1 MKSKTFICH
10 SSKDHAF
17 VNKLAKRL
25 KKEGVDVWIDD
36 WEIKV
41 GDSIME
47 KINEGLE
54 NSSFFVIVLSKNSR
68 NSDWV
73 HRELNAT
80 LMRQIVKKDVKILPL
95 LLQIQAKALPMLL
108 QDIRAVKFPNR
119 KLEEAPIRELL
130 EPILNE
136 RKAKLL
142 REYEEA
148 FLETVEHIDIIL
160 KKMENLKPSRTEIE
174 FVLNIIEQED
184 YRNYFFRK
192 ADGVGWFKFLEEEGY
207 FNPDDSLK
215 PIKVEKGRFKIPNW
229 VVLPYL
235 ERLSER
241 LPDAERKQ
249 YVYKI
254 LHIIKNTSEFAKKN
268 DLDNPF
274 IGDSFVKILLNLHSN
289 EIPLEIIDLIPLWL
303 STKFDTTIQGSD
315 ILMKLLPKFLPKDP
329 MDQDIK
335 KAEKILDYVTQFNT
349 FEDPQVQSILLSRR
363 YVKTLINP
371 YWLWESFINQKIA
384 QKIGE
389 QCTAEAVYIVA
400 NCLKKIFAWEH
411 QDSWDSLN
419 LDGFIYWFS
428 CMHRKDS
435 FKIEIRKNP
444 RTIEGPPEE
453 PSMDNILPPKSP
465 PIAEFEIENCHARS
479 EFMEKAWKRTLET
492 LRLDQE
498 LILANQ
504 TDLRKHL
511 GRLYDNLFQD
521 YSFIWLK
528 SLEGDFGSPLDD
540 IKEIFAVIL
549 RDIFLTKAK
558 RAPQEAKAIFKKFLG
573 YDYPYP
579 FFRRLALFVIDKCWN
594 DYNEVFWNFLDQ
606 SESKLIFDVQD
617 FEVELF
623 SILQNHVSEFT
634 DKQKLQVKQ
643 ILEAGP
649 QRYLPRDNVEGYV
662 TLWKQKWYSALS
674 RDPQFGKLYEEC
686 KAKTG
691 TDIKRPSHESG
702 TVQVGPGKSPLTKIE
717 ILSMSPL
724 DLANYLANFKPEDP
738 FGDPSIGGLVN
749 ELRAAVREMPEYFI
763 QHLDVFLNSAYVW
776 VRAILGG
783 FDEAWRSKEKQF
795 EWGKLL
801 SFIKNY
807 INREDF
813 WNGKFKLE
821 LKDLWNT
828 DLLLIISMVG
838 RLIQG
843 GTKSDEWAFSPEH
856 LELAQEIL
864 LLIMEKLQVK
874 QEKEII
880 DAVSYAMNTPA
891 GNILT
896 ALIFLALRSAR
907 VNKEKLKTKT
917 VRWSPIKDCFDQ
929 ALEKNI
935 LEAYTL
941 TGQYMWN
948 LYYLDEG
955 WIKEK
960 IKRFKDDDLKDD
972 LWSAFMQ
979 GYLFPQPI
987 KQLYP
992 LMHDHYKKALDF
1004 PFKDRDAVRGLV
1016 NHIAGAYLVELEELP
1031 NGNHNGFL
1039 SSLLQSK
1046 DTEKIKM
1053 LIGLFWMQRDKL
1065 SKRELS
1071 GDEVKMKER
1080 IVAFWRHMYQKQ
1092 KAKPDPSIEE
1102 QAILSHL
1109 GKLAIFLTKINEEKF
1124 KWLMLSAL
1132 YVQIDFNSPYF
1143 IEYLNRL
1150 KERGKDQVKSAIYV
1164 GEIFIEM
1171 LKSFTPNYNKE
1182 HIREIV
1188 EHLFKQGDKAAD
1200 LAKKICNTYGA
1211 SGQEF
1216 LRDIYNKY
1224 KSKS

>member
-1 MKSKTFICH
+1 MLTDKDKEILERI
-10 SSKDHAF
+10 SKDKEVEKIF
-17 VNKLAKRL
+17 FQTVKNLKWFFPLKNKGYFSADNAPQ
-25 KKEGVDVWIDD
+25 E
-36 WEIKV
+36 EKV
-41 GDSIME
+41 GDYA
-47 KINEGLE
+47 
-54 NSSFFVIVLSKNSR
+54 R
-68 NSDWV
+68 
-73 HRELNAT
+73 
-80 LMRQIVKKDVKILPL
+80 
-95 LLQIQAKALPMLL
+95 
-108 QDIRAVKFPNR
+108 FP
-119 KLEEAPIRELL
+119 E
-130 EPILNE
+130 
-136 RKAKLL
+136 
-142 REYEEA
+142 
-148 FLETVEHIDIIL
+148 
-160 KKMENLKPSRTEIE
+160 
-174 FVLNIIEQED
+174 
-184 YRNYFFRK
+184 
-192 ADGVGWFKFLEEEGY
+192 
-207 FNPDDSLK
+207 
-215 PIKVEKGRFKIPNW
+215 W

-235 ERLSER
+235 KRV
-241 LPDAERKQ
+241 AEQLTFPGHEDYAKELI
-249 YVYKI
+249 K
-254 LHIIKNTSEFAKKN
+254 IIKEVTKRKV
-268 DLDNPF
+268 DNAWTW
-274 IGDSFVKILLNLHSN
+274 DSFVQILLKIPTHLIDIDVIDLVSTWLHS
-289 EIPLEIIDLIPLWL
+289 
-303 STKFDTTIQGSD
+303 KFPTVIQCPD
-315 ILMKLLPKFLPKDP
+315 IVTKLLPKFLREDP
-329 MDQDIK
+329 TQENIQ
-335 KAEKILDYVTQFNT
+335 KAEKLLELITQFNT
-349 FEDPQVQSILLSRR
+349 FEDPQVQNIFLRRR
-363 YVKTLINP
+363 YIKTLIVP
-371 YWLWESFINQKIA
+371 YWLWESFINQKNA
-384 QKIGE
+384 EKIGE
-389 QCTAEAVYIVA
+389 CCTANAAYIIA
-400 NCLKKIFAWEH
+400 NRLKSIFALEH
-411 QDSWDSLN
+411 ENSADSIDIGDST
-419 LDGFIYWFS
+419 YWFT
-428 CMHRKDS
+428 CRHPGEGS
-435 FKIEIRKNP
+435 FRIEIRKKTK
-444 RTIEGPPEE
+444 TIECPPEE
-453 PSMDNILPPKSP
+453 LSMDNILPPESL
-465 PIAEFEIENCHARS
+465 PIAEFEIKNCHARS

-492 LRLDQE
+492 LQPDQE
-498 LILANQ
+498 LILAIQ
-504 TDLRKHL
+504 TDLKKHL

-528 SLEGDFGSPLDD
+528 DLESNPGQAIDD
-540 IKEIFAVIL
+540 TKEIFAVIL

-558 RAPQEAKAIFKKFLG
+558 RAPQEAKAIFKRFLG

-594 DYNEVFWNFLDQ
+594 DYNEVFWNFLNQ

-691 TDIKRPSHESG
+691 TDIKRPSHESR

-717 ILSMSPL
+717 ILSRSPL

-738 FGDPSIGGLVN
+738 FGDLSIGGLVN

-763 QHLDVFLNSAYVW
+763 QNLDVFLNSAYVW

-795 EWGKLL
+795 AWGKLL

-813 WNGKFKLE
+813 WNGKLKHG

-856 LELAQEIL
+856 LESAQEIL

-874 QEKEII
+874 QEKEVI

-917 VRWSPIKDCFDQ
+917 VRWSPKIKECFDL
-929 ALEKNI
+929 ALEKRI

-941 TGQYMWN
+941 LGQYMWN

-979 GYLFPQPI
+979 GYLFPQPMRL
-987 KQLYP
+987 LYP

-1071 GDEVKMKER
+1071 GDEVNMKER

-1109 GKLAIFLTKINEEKF
+1109 GKLAIFLTEINKENF
-1124 KWLMLSAL
+1124 QWLTLSAR

-1143 IEYLNRL
+1143 IEYLNKL
-1150 KERGKDQVKSAIYV
+1150 KERGKDQVQSAIYV

-1171 LKSFTPNYNKE
+1171 LKSFTHNYKKE

-1188 EHLFKQGDKAAD
+1188 EHLFKQGNKAAD
-1200 LAKKICNTYGA
+1200 LAKQICNTYGA
-1211 SGQEF
+1211 RGQEF
-1216 LRDIYNKY
+1216 LIDIYKQY
-1224 KSKS
+1224 KSKE

>member
-1 MKSKTFICH
+1 MIEAAL
-10 SSKDHAF
+10 KDQ
-17 VNKLAKRL
+17 L
-25 KKEGVDVWIDD
+25 KKYLD
-36 WEIKV
+36 
-41 GDSIME
+41 E
-47 KINEGLE
+47 K
-54 NSSFFVIVLSKNSR
+54 
-68 NSDWV
+68 
-73 HRELNAT
+73 
-80 LMRQIVKKDVKILPL
+80 
-95 LLQIQAKALPMLL
+95 
-108 QDIRAVKFPNR
+108 
-119 KLEEAPIRELL
+119 
-130 EPILNE
+130 
-136 RKAKLL
+136 
-142 REYEEA
+142 
-148 FLETVEHIDIIL
+148 
-160 KKMENLKPSRTEIE
+160 EIE
-174 FVLNIIEQED
+174 ILDTIEKREEYQD
-184 YRNYFFRK
+184 YFFRK
-192 ADGVGWFKFLEEEGY
+192 KSDLKWFVPLKLLNYFDPNNAPAPKPADRPGHFTVPRW
-207 FNPDDSLK
+207 N
-215 PIKVEKGRFKIPNW
+215 
-229 VVLPYL
+229 VLPYL
-235 ERLSER
+235 ERISDQLAAPGNEKYIEELLSLIEKVSK
-241 LPDAERKQ
+241 RK
-249 YVYKI
+249 
-254 LHIIKNTSEFAKKN
+254 
-268 DLDNPF
+268 LDNPY
-274 IGDSFVKILLNLHSN
+274 IIYSFVKILVNIPN
-289 EIPLEIIDLIPLWL
+289 DEIGLKIIDLIPLWL
-303 STKFDTTIQGSD
+303 DSRFDTILQGSD
-315 ILMKLLPKFLPKDP
+315 IVTKLLPKFLCNNPSP
-329 MDQDIK
+329 QDIE
-335 KAEKILDYVTQFNT
+335 KAEKILYYVTEYRLFK
-349 FEDPQVQSILLSRR
+349 DPQAQKEINTTFLRGKH
-363 YVKTLINP
+363 VKTLIDP
-371 YWLWESFINQKIA
+371 YWLWESFINQKNA
-384 QKIGE
+384 EKIGE
-389 QCTAEAVYIVA
+389 CCTANAAYIIA
-400 NCLKKIFAWEH
+400 NRLKSIFALEH
-411 QDSWDSLN
+411 EKSADSIDIGDST
-419 LDGFIYWFS
+419 YWFT
-428 CMHRKDS
+428 CRHLGEGS
-435 FKIEIRKNP
+435 FRIEIRKKTK
-444 RTIEGPPEE
+444 TIECPPEE
-453 PSMDNILPPKSP
+453 LSMDNILPPESP
-465 PIAEFEIENCHARS
+465 PIADLEIKNCHTGS

-492 LRLDQE
+492 LQPDQE
-498 LILANQ
+498 LILAIQ
-504 TDLRKHL
+504 TDLKKHL

-528 SLEGDFGSPLDD
+528 DLESNPGQAIDD
-540 IKEIFAVIL
+540 TKEIFAVIL

-558 RAPQEAKAIFKKFLG
+558 RTPQEAKAIFEKFLG
-573 YDYPYP
+573 YDYPYR

-594 DYNEVFWNFLDQ
+594 DYNEVFWNFLNQ

-691 TDIKRPSHESG
+691 TDIKRPSHESR

-717 ILSMSPL
+717 ILSRSPL

-738 FGDPSIGGLVN
+738 FGDLSIGGLVN

-763 QHLDVFLNSAYVW
+763 QNLDVFLNSAYVW

-821 LKDLWNT
+821 LKNLWNT

-856 LELAQEIL
+856 LESAQEIL

-874 QEKEII
+874 QEKEVI

-917 VRWSPIKDCFDQ
+917 VRWSPKIKECFDL
-929 ALEKNI
+929 ALEKRI

-941 TGQYMWN
+941 LGQYMWN

-960 IKRFKDDDLKDD
+960 IKKFKDDDLKDD

-992 LMHDHYKKALDF
+992 LMNKHYKKALNF
-1004 PFKDRDAVRGLV
+1004 PFKDKDAVRGLV

-1053 LIGLFWMQRDKL
+1053 LIDLFWMQRETL
-1065 SKRELS
+1065 SKSTLS
-1071 GDEVKMKER
+1071 DDERKMKDR
-1080 IVAFWRHMYQKQ
+1080 IVNLWGYLYKQ
-1092 KAKPDPSIEE
+1092 YETKTSPTSED

-1109 GKLAIFLTKINEEKF
+1109 GKLAVFLPEINKENF
-1124 KWLMLSAL
+1124 KWLMLSAR
-1132 YVQIDFNSPYF
+1132 YVHIDFNSPFF

-1150 KERGKDQVKSAIYV
+1150 KDRGKDKQQSAIYV
-1164 GEIFIEM
+1164 GKAFLEM
-1171 LKSFTPNYNKE
+1171 LKDFTPDYNKE

-1188 EHLFKQGDKAAD
+1188 EYLFRQGDKAAE
-1200 LAKKICNTYGA
+1200 LAKEICNLYGKRD
-1211 SGQEF
+1211 QDF
-1216 LRDIYNKY
+1216 LMDIYNKY
-1224 KSKS
+1224 QGRS